1 MDMTAFFKLTNGL
14 YIVSSSNGEK
24 DAGCIV
30 NTVLQVTAE
39 PPRLSVTVN
48 KQNATADVIRE
59 SGYFAA
65 TVLTETADMGLIGT
79 FGFRSSREENKF
91 SGFATQRDE
100 NGMPYGTEHTAAWFS
115 VKVEQT
121 VDVDTHWMFI
131 GEVTEAE
138 KLLPEHMMSYEYYHS
153 VVKGGTPKNAPSYQ
167 AGAMPPAPAAPTGER
182 WRCTVCGY
190 IHEGPLPEGFTCP
203 LCGVGTDSF
212 EKIEEAPAKEEN
224 ERWRCTVC
232 GYIHEGPLPEGFACP
247 ICKVGADK
255 FEKIEEA
262 PAKEENER
270 WRCTVCGYI
279 HEGPLPEGFA
289 CPLCGVGADQFERLS

>member
-91 SGFATQRDE
+91 SGFAAQRDE
-100 NGMPYGTEHTAAWFS
+100 NGVPYVTEHMAARFS

-121 VDVDTHWMFI
+121 VDVGTHWMFI

-190 IHEGPLPEGFTCP
+190 IHEGPLPEGFACP
-203 LCGVGTDSF
+203 ICKVGADKC
-212 EKIEEAPAKEEN
+212 EKIEEALAKEEN

-232 GYIHEGPLPEGFACP
+232 GYIHEGPLPEGFTCP
-247 ICKVGADK
+247 LCGVGTDS

>member
-59 SGYFAA
+59 SGRFAA

-79 FGFRSSREENKF
+79 FGFRSSRDENKF
-91 SGFATQRDE
+91 ANFATQRDE
-100 NGMPYGTEHTAAWFS
+100 SGVPYVTEHMAARFS

-121 VDVDTHWMFI
+121 VDVGTHWMFI

-138 KLLPEHMMSYEYYHS
+138 KLLNEHMMSYEYYHS
-153 VVKGGTPKNAPSYQ
+153 VVKGGTPKTAPSYQ
-167 AGAMPPAPAAPTGER
+167 QGAAPQAAAGTGER
-182 WRCTVCGY
+182 WQCTVCGYIHEGPLPEGFVCPTCKVGADRFVKLEEPAENTQTGGQWRCTVCGY

-203 LCGVGTDSF
+203 LCGVG
-212 EKIEEAPAKEEN
+212 P
-224 ERWRCTVC
+224 
-232 GYIHEGPLPEGFACP
+232 
-247 ICKVGADK
+247 
-255 FEKIEEA
+255 
-262 PAKEENER
+262 
-270 WRCTVCGYI
+270 
-279 HEGPLPEGFA
+279 
-289 CPLCGVGADQFERLS
+289 DQFERV